1 MFGSFV
7 NEENPKTLTSGVKIE
22 LTEVSLD
29 EDPNFKKFL
38 ETLPLEKQA
47 ELLHLLSWRR
57 SSGFRS

>member
-1 MFGSFV
+1 MFGSFD

-22 LTEVSLD
+22 LTEVPLD